1 MKKFFVLFLTFS
13 MMLSFA
19 SCGNEPNEH
28 ESSDDDMSSHVSSDN
43 SFDTSIDT
51 SLEIQSFP
59 KEKVTHDALS
69 DGNYYLKV
77 QTVSGNDVCIREIAA
92 KGADVYSSVREDNE
106 FEWYYSNGRATFVF
120 DDEEKTY
127 EIYSFNS
134 LSIDLFA
141 GEKES
146 EGECVFF
153 DVECSYI
160 KYKLDDKVSLL
171 HIYRKSDGSWVGF
184 QYMYDNEKAEA
195 NIVLEAS
202 ENYPSHAVFSI
213 PDDYEYYFEKG
224 ENIASMDWS

>member
-160 KYKLDDKVSLL
+160 KYKLDDKVCKGKGKGQL
-171 HIYRKSDGSWVGF
+171 Y
-184 QYMYDNEKAEA
+184 
-195 NIVLEAS
+195 LE
-202 ENYPSHAVFSI
+202 NHGCGYL
-213 PDDYEYYFEKG
+213 K
-224 ENIASMDWS
+224 ENIQKIYTEEGGDDKYTGKDEVCNTDG

>member
-1 MKKFFVLFLTFS
+1 MKKIFVLFLTFS

-19 SCGNEPNEH
+19 SCSEDTDNDHSSMDEVSSAL
-28 ESSDDDMSSHVSSDN
+28 SSDVSSDV
-43 SFDTSIDT
+43 SFG
-51 SLEIQSFP
+51 IQSFP
-59 KEKVTHDALS
+59 KEKVTHDALA
-69 DGNYYLKV
+69 DGNYYLRV
-77 QTVSGNDVCIREIAA
+77 QTVSEYKTCIREIAE
-92 KGADVYSSVREDNE
+92 KGVDAYSSIREGDE
-106 FEWYYSNGRATFVF
+106 FEWYYSNERATFVF

-127 EIYSFNS
+127 EIYSFKS
-134 LSIDLFA
+134 LSIDFFA

-184 QYMYDNEKAEA
+184 QYMYGDEKAEA

-202 ENYPSHAVFSI
+202 DNYPSHVVFSI

-224 ENIASMDWS
+224 ENIVSMDWS